1 MSSVFI
7 IYGEDGYNNATVE
20 KVFADRDVARKYV
33 IDEIL
38 RAELPREIN
47 QREELNT
54 RADEYIDEFTV
65 IYE

>member
-1 MSSVFI
+1 MNSVFI